1 LAVPSISTM
10 PSALDRSEAGR
21 WPAAL
26 DPIALGLLALGFVA
40 LLVPLFWSL
49 DGRWEGTQGHEPAIF
64 AVSAFLLYR
73 KRHALAGITSPAAPR
88 TGGLLFALG
97 LLMYV
102 FGRAH
107 DARLSMLALMVLA
120 AAVLLC
126 FKGTAALRTSWFAIL
141 FPVFALPLP
150 LEFVLAVTGP
160 MKIGVSYVAA
170 QLLSWAGYPIGRSG
184 VVLTIGQ
191 YQLLVT
197 EACAGLQTMFTL
209 EAMGLLY
216 ATLMNHSSALR
227 NLLLAILVVP
237 IAFFA
242 NVVRVAVLALI
253 TYYFGDAAGQ
263 GFLHGFSGVVLF
275 LVALALVIA
284 VDALLGRILAARS
297 PA

>member
-1 LAVPSISTM
+1 MAF
-10 PSALDRSEAGR
+10 
-21 WPAAL
+21 
-26 DPIALGLLALGFVA
+26 DPIVLGALALGFIA
-40 LLVPLFWSL
+40 LLVPMFWSL
-49 DGRWEGTQGHEPAIF
+49 GGRVEGAQGHEPAIF

-73 KRHALAGITSPAAPR
+73 KRRELAAIAAPAAR
-88 TGGLLFALG
+88 LVGGLLFALG

-107 DARLSMLALMVLA
+107 DARISMVALMVLVA
-120 AAVLLC
+120 AALLC
-126 FKGTAALRTSWFAIL
+126 FKGPAALRISWFAIL
-141 FPVFALPLP
+141 FPIFALPLP

-160 MKIGVSYVAA
+160 MKVGVSSVAG
-170 QLLSWAGYPIGRSG
+170 QLLSSAGYPIGRSG

-216 ATLMNHSSALR
+216 ASLMNHSSALR

-263 GFLHGFSGVVLF
+263 GFLHGFSGIVLF
-275 LVALALVIA
+275 LVALALVIG
-284 VDALLGRILAARS
+284 VDGLLGRM
-297 PA
+297 PAIQRRV